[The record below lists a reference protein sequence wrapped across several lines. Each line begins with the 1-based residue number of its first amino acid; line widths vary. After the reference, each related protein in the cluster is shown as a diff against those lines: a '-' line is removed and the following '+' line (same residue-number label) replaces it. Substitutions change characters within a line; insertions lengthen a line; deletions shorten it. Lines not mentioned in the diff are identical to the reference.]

1 MSWRV
6 LEHFTIYRERNMYAA
21 HPNIV
26 RTKTGDLLVV
36 FHRSPF
42 LGHAHHSNPLFNLYL
57 CRSVDDGKTW
67 GSSQL
72 VTADQYGG
80 VNDFGTHTLPNGTI
94 FIHAA
99 TIELVPS
106 LTEKNSEIIEEIDWI
121 SRPGIPFWIKSFD
134 HGVSWSEPKRF
145 PQIPDAVW
153 GNPAEHSGIS
163 RSGLLSFNDGRM
175 ILPSKATGSGARG
188 APYFGMIRESK
199 DMGNTWGYGGR
210 IIQDPVAHFSEPAI
224 HITPTGRILALYRCH
239 PQGIFAG
246 AKFLALVYS
255 DDGGNT
261 WSKWRKTAISG
272 SPGHMLKLK
281 DGRIFITVGTRWE
294 GQMGCLAR
302 VLDPEAKD
310 IDSAS
315 TIVVRS
321 DSKSRDCGY
330 PWAVEL
336 NDEKV
341 LVVYYYH
348 YSDNHRGIEAS
359 IIEEF

>member
-1 MSWRV
+1 MTWKV
-6 LEHFTIYRERNMYAA
+6 LEHFTVYREQNMYAA

-26 RTKTGDLLVV
+26 RTTSGDLLLI

-42 LGHAHHSNPLFNLYL
+42 LGHSNHSNPLFNLYL
-57 CRSVDDGKTW
+57 CRSKDDGKTW
-67 GSSQL
+67 GDCQL
-72 VTADQYGG
+72 VTADQLGG
-80 VNDFGTHTLPNGTI
+80 IIDFGAHTLPDGSI

-99 TIELVPS
+99 TVELIPS
-106 LTEKNSEIIEEIDWI
+106 LTEKNSEAIEETDWT

-134 HGVSWSEPKRF
+134 QGVSWSEPKRF
-145 PQIPDAVW
+145 SKIPNAMW

-163 RSGLLSFNDGRM
+163 RSGLLSFPDGRLL
-175 ILPSKATGSGARG
+175 LPSKATEDATQNT
-188 APYFGMIRESK
+188 PYFGMLRESK
-199 DMGNTWGYGGR
+199 DMGSTWEYRGK
-210 IIQDPVAHFSEPAI
+210 IVQDAVAHFSEPAI
-224 HITPTGRILALYRCH
+224 HITPSGRIIVLYRCH
-239 PQGIFAG
+239 PNGTLDA

-261 WSKWRKTAISG
+261 WSQWKKTSIDG

-281 DGRIFITVGTRWE
+281 DGRIFITVGTRWK

-302 VLDPEAKD
+302 VLNAEASD
-310 IDSAS
+310 IDSAP
-315 TIVVRS
+315 TIVIRS

-336 NDEKV
+336 NDGNV

-348 YSDNHRGIEAS
+348 YSDDHRGIEAS